1 MKKSL
6 FLVALCLGIF
16 IESQAQ
22 VSFSPGLRGG
32 ANFSKITQTES
43 SFKTD
48 FYVGG
53 YGALKLG
60 WLYTLQPEITYSNQ
74 GGKDIEI
81 HSYNF
86 ETNQSTVSFETI
98 TISYVSVGII
108 NKFNFNDRVNFH
120 LGPMFDIQ
128 TGRNIY
134 SNSEV
139 DLSFTAGLGY
149 NFTNNLAL
157 EGRIKKGIVDVF
169 DSYYQHSNSP
179 FVGSYNTNF
188 LFQLGLSYTF
198 DIQNTNSN

>member
-6 FLVALCLGIF
+6 FITVLCLLAM
-16 IESQAQ
+16 IETQAQ

-48 FYVGG
+48 FYIGG

-60 WLYTLQPEITYSNQ
+60 KLYTLQPEITYSNQ
-74 GGKDIEI
+74 GGNDIEI
-81 HSYNF
+81 HNYNF
-86 ETNQSTVSFETI
+86 ETNQSNVRFETV

-108 NKFNFNDRVNFH
+108 NKFNFNEQVNFH
-120 LGPMFDIQ
+120 LGPLIDIQ

-139 DLSFTAGLGY
+139 DLAFTAGLGY
-149 NFTNNLAL
+149 NITNSLAI

-169 DSYYQHSNSP
+169 DSYYQSSNSP

-198 DIQNTNSN
+198 EMQNSNSN

>member
-6 FLVALCLGIF
+6 FIALLCLGAF
-16 IESQAQ
+16 IASQAQ

-48 FYVGG
+48 FYLGA

-60 WLYTLQPEITYSNQ
+60 RLYTLQPEITYSNQ

-81 HSYNF
+81 HDYNF
-86 ETNQSTVSFETI
+86 EINQTTARFETI

-108 NKFNFNDRVNFH
+108 NKFSFNDRVNFH
-120 LGPMFDIQ
+120 LGPLIDIQ

-139 DLSFTAGLGY
+139 DLAFIAGLGY
-149 NFTNNLAL
+149 NLTNNLSL

-169 DSYYQHSNSP
+169 DSYYQSSNSH
-179 FVGSYNTNF
+179 FVGNYNTNF

-198 DIQNTNSN
+198 DIQNSK

>member
-6 FLVALCLGIF
+6 FIALLCLGTF
-16 IESQAQ
+16 IASQAQ

-48 FYVGG
+48 FYIGG

-60 WLYTLQPEITYSNQ
+60 RLYTLQPEITYSNQ

-81 HSYNF
+81 HSYNYN
-86 ETNQSTVSFETI
+86 TNQSTVSIETI
-98 TISYVSVGII
+98 TISYVSIGII
-108 NKFNFNDRVNFH
+108 NKFNFNDQVNFH
-120 LGPMFDIQ
+120 LGPLIDIQ
-128 TGRNIY
+128 TGRHIY
-134 SNSEV
+134 SNSEL

-149 NFTNNLAL
+149 NITNNLAL
-157 EGRIKKGIVDVF
+157 EGRIKKGLVDVF
-169 DSYYQHSNSP
+169 DSYYQNSNSH

-198 DIQNTNSN
+198 DIQNSNSN